1 MDFGFV
7 CAYELGSHSGQGRK
21 EKETL
26 FVHSE
31 DHHRETM
38 AEWKKGKKEKMSRT
52 ELMRRSKN
60 LDKRLS
66 LDFKGYNNP
75 EEFFFW
81 TILNAAGHGAHCC
94 AIFWFRNWGR
104 RVRPLSSSPDKAS
117 YP

>member
-38 AEWKKGKKEKMSRT
+38 AEWKKGKNVKNRTNAEKQKLRQT
-52 ELMRRSKN
+52 FKF
-60 LDKRLS
+60 RLQR
-66 LDFKGYNNP
+66 L
-75 EEFFFW
+75 
-81 TILNAAGHGAHCC
+81 
-94 AIFWFRNWGR
+94 
-104 RVRPLSSSPDKAS
+104 
-117 YP
+117 